1 MLSAVYHI
9 VGFVILIG
17 VLVCVHELGHFMV
30 ARWAGMKVY
39 QFSIGFPPYLFSRT
53 RNDIVYS
60 IGSIPL
66 GGFVRIAGME
76 PGDEKHPEGFGTKS
90 LPWRFGVLIA
100 GVVMNVLFAALV
112 FALVYCVIGVPT
124 KPKLPAM
131 VDYVEKGM
139 PAEKAGF
146 KPGDQIVSVN
156 GKRLVNPDKIREM
169 IRNSDGK
176 EPLEIVVRRGDR
188 VLALSVKPLKRI
200 VRMIGVG
207 FAYERERVGLVKGT
221 QMGVH
226 KTYETIVGTLGLL
239 KALLRGDKH
248 AREGIG
254 GPLAIIQVSGATAKE
269 GLLPYLEF
277 MASLSVSLALLN
289 ILPIPAL
296 DGGRI
301 LFLFVDG
308 GLRLVGRRLDPKR
321 EAIVHLAG
329 FAVLI
334 FLILVVTA
342 QDLGRWIGMVER

>member
-1 MLSAVYHI
+1 MYTLL
-9 VGFVILIG
+9 GFVVAIG
-17 VLVCVHELGHFMV
+17 VLVFVHELGHFMV
-30 ARWAGMKVY
+30 ARWSGMKVY

-60 IGSIPL
+60 VGSIPL

-124 KPKLPAM
+124 KPKLPAT

-146 KPGDQIVSVN
+146 HPGDQIVSVN
-156 GKRLVNPDKIREM
+156 GKRLINPDKIREM

-176 EPLEIVVRRGDR
+176 EPLAIVVRRGDR
-188 VLALSVKPLKRI
+188 VLTLSVKPLKRM

-239 KALLRGDKH
+239 KALVRGDKR

-254 GPLAIIQVSGATAKE
+254 GPLAIMQVSGATAKE

-277 MASLSVSLALLN
+277 LATLSVSLALLN

-308 GLRLVGRRLDPKR
+308 GLRLIGRRLDPKR
-321 EAIVHLAG
+321 EAVVHLAG
-329 FAVLI
+329 FAMLI

-342 QDLGRWIGMVER
+342 QDLGRWVGMVER

>member
-1 MLSAVYHI
+1 MLSVVYHI

-17 VLVCVHELGHFMV
+17 VLVCVHELGHFLM
-30 ARWAGMKVY
+30 ARWAGMRVY
-39 QFSIGFPPYLFSRT
+39 QFSIGFPPYLFTRT
-53 RNDIVYS
+53 RNGVVYS

-90 LPWRFGVLIA
+90 LPWRFGVLVA
-100 GVVMNVLFAALV
+100 GVVMNILLAAFIFML
-112 FALVYCVIGVPT
+112 LYCVIGVPT
-124 KPKLPAM
+124 KPKLPAT

-146 KPGDQIVSVN
+146 QPGDQIVSVN
-156 GKRLVNPDKIREM
+156 RKRLIHPEKIREV
-169 IRNSDGK
+169 IRSSDGK
-176 EPLEIVVRRGDR
+176 EPLEVVVRRGDR
-188 VLALSVKPLKRI
+188 VLTLSVKPLKR
-200 VRMIGVG
+200 VVPMIGVI
-207 FAYERERVGLVKGT
+207 FAYEHERVGLVEGAK
-221 QMGVH
+221 MGAR
-226 KTYETIVGTLGLL
+226 KTYETIASTWALL

-254 GPLAIIQVSGATAKE
+254 GPLAIIQVSGATVKE

-308 GLRLVGRRLDPKR
+308 ALRLVGRRLDPRR
-321 EAIVHLAG
+321 EAIIHLAG

-334 FLILVVTA
+334 LLILIVSA
-342 QDLGRWIGMVER
+342 QDLGRWVGMVER